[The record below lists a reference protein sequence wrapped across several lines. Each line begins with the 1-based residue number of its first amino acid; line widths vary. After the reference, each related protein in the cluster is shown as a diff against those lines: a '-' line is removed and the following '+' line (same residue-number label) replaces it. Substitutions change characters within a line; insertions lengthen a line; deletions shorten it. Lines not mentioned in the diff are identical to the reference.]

1 MYDFL
6 VVGKGLMGAAAT
18 RYLSQVSSNVAVIG
32 PDEPANHESHT
43 GIYGAH
49 YDQARIISQ
58 IIKRETIW
66 ATFAHTTLT
75 QVPLLEAA
83 LGEPIYKPVGCISV
97 TPEPPSSDLLAQA
110 DAHAA
115 LYGAAY
121 EVLDHAGQ
129 QAAFPFL
136 CFPAHCTMLWEKAPA
151 GYLNPRKLLA
161 GELAVAQQNQATIIR
176 EIAAAVTDKGGHV
189 EVRTQEG
196 GIYQA
201 LRVLIATGAFTNC
214 FDLFPRPLALRLKN
228 EYIVMGEVPEAEVQ
242 RLGQVPTI
250 SYQIESDTLADLYM
264 FPPVQYANGKYY
276 VKMGANTTADR
287 YVETLDEI
295 NAWYRTGNSDV
306 MLAVMRNT
314 VCAIL
319 PGLQATA
326 WHTNRCVIT
335 RTVHAKPYIDIV
347 KPGRVYA
354 AIGGNGTSA
363 QAADGIGK
371 TAADLMIHNEW
382 RSELDAN
389 EFRLVYADEHVD
401 WRNRELVRGNMKR

>member
-18 RYLSQVSSNVAVIG
+18 RYLSAASRNVAVIG
-32 PDEPANHESHT
+32 PDEPVNHDTHT

-58 IIKRETIW
+58 IIKREAIW
-66 ATFAHTTLT
+66 ATFSHTTLS
-75 QVPLLEAA
+75 QMPLLEAA
-83 LGEPIYKPVGCISV
+83 LGEPIYKAVGCLSV
-97 TPEPPSSDLLAQA
+97 TPERPAAELLAQA

-115 LYGAAY
+115 LYGASY
-121 EVLDHAGQ
+121 ELLDQPAQ
-129 QAAFPFL
+129 QAALPFL
-136 CFPAHCTMLWEKAPA
+136 RFPVHCSILWEKAPA

-161 GELAVAQQNQATIIR
+161 GELAAAQQNGATLIR
-176 EIAAAVTDKGGHV
+176 EIAATVTDKGDHV

-196 GIYQA
+196 GVYQA
-201 LRVLIATGAFTNC
+201 QRVLIATGAFTNC
-214 FDLFPRPLALRLKN
+214 FDLFPQPLALRLKA
-228 EYIVMGEVPEAEVQ
+228 EYVVMGEVPVSEVE
-242 RLGQVPTI
+242 RLRDLPTL
-250 SYQIESDTLADLYM
+250 SYQIESDHLADLYM
-264 FPPVQYANGKYY
+264 FPPVLYPNGKYY

-287 YVETLDEI
+287 YVETLEEI

-306 MLAVMRNT
+306 MLEIMRDT
-314 VCAIL
+314 VCDML
-319 PGLQATA
+319 PGLQAVN
-326 WHTNRCVIT
+326 WRTNRCVIT

-347 KPGRVYA
+347 TPGRLYA

-371 TAADLMIHNEW
+371 VAAAMVIHNQW
-382 RSELDAN
+382 HSDLDAN

-401 WRNRELVRGNMKR
+401 WRNRELVRGSMKR

>member
-18 RYLSQVSSNVAVIG
+18 RYLSQVSNHVAVIG
-32 PDEPANHESHT
+32 PDEPVTPETHT

-58 IIKRETIW
+58 IIKREPIW
-66 ATFAHTTLT
+66 ATLSHTTLS
-75 QVPLLEAA
+75 QMSLLEAA
-83 LGEPIYKPVGCISV
+83 LGESIWQPVGCVSV
-97 TPEPPSSDLLAQA
+97 TPEPPAAELLQQA

-115 LYGAAY
+115 RYGASY

-136 CFPAHCTMLWEKAPA
+136 NFPDHCTMLWEKAPA

-161 GELAVAQQNQATIIR
+161 GELALAQQNHATIIR
-176 EIAAAVTDKGGHV
+176 EIAAAVTNKGDHV

-196 GIYQA
+196 GVYQA
-201 LRVLIATGAFTNC
+201 QRVLLATGAFTNC
-214 FDLFPRPLALRLKN
+214 FDLFPRPLALRQKI
-228 EYIVMGEVPEAEVQ
+228 EFVVMGEVPAHEVQ

-250 SYQIESDTLADLYM
+250 SYQIESAHLADLYM
-264 FPPVQYANGKYY
+264 FPPVQYPNGKFY

-295 NAWYRTGNSDV
+295 TAWYRTGNSDV
-306 MLAVMRNT
+306 MLAVMRDT
-314 VCAIL
+314 VCDIL
-319 PGLQATA
+319 PGLQALS

-347 KPGRVYA
+347 TPGRIYA

-363 QAADGIGK
+363 QAADGIGQV
-371 TAADLMIHNEW
+371 AADLTIYNAW
-382 RSELDAN
+382 RSALDAN
-389 EFRLVYADEHVD
+389 EFRLVYADDNVD
-401 WRNRELVRGNMKR
+401 WRNRELVRGKMKG